1 MSTLPDSFRL
11 IFHDS
16 PLGVAVVMQTGDGTL
31 DNAML
36 LYANPAM
43 LQIMAHKSPENFDF
57 VSVIRDFCVDQEK
70 RSLIPLAQ
78 DPNDMKSIF
87 VHIPLPQDKS
97 LWVEVRAQPTMILGE
112 RAHFFW
118 FTDVTETKELETIA
132 RREAAAAD
140 AAAQAKSAFLATMS
154 HEIRTPMQT
163 IFGLLELMKEE
174 ETIQRMLEMVGGAQA
189 SANGLLG
196 ILDDILDLA
205 KVDAGRMELDTFEVP
220 IRLLVF
226 GLIESLDSK
235 RRENNLYLNAA
246 FSDKVPEIIVCDPKR
261 LRQILTNLVSN
272 GLKFTE
278 TGGVTIRVST
288 QPKYIASE
296 DGQVP
301 LRFEIIDTGLGM
313 THETAGRLF
322 QPFTQADN
330 STTRKFGGTGLGLSI
345 AHRMV
350 ELMGGQIGVVSQP
363 GKGATFWFEIPTLK
377 TETHSVVALPDLTG
391 ISVLAVDDNPD
402 GQHDVHTALQHM
414 KADVISVRS
423 AADAIALAEKRP
435 FDVALIDYGLP
446 GMDGIQVMKKL
457 HELRPFIGLILY
469 TVKNDYAL
477 LQACKF
483 IGARYLEKPASR
495 LSIGEA
501 IKGAAKRVRP
511 LSNKPQK
518 VLVCEDNESVRDIIQ
533 RQLAKLG
540 LTADFVEN
548 GVAAWQTIQKG
559 EHTVIITDLHMPQ
572 MDGYGLVKTIRVMEQ
587 QLIDSG
593 RALERLPV
601 IAMTAD
607 VQLVH
612 QQVYLEHGFDECLLK
627 PVSLGQLRQ
636 LLIRWGVIA
645 ETSGQIG
652 DKNLNAITQPTQ
664 QALVTDTDFGADTG
678 TPVFD
683 RALAAQQFGAFDH
696 EAIDMVKMFVHMSQ
710 THITQ
715 MQTAFAE
722 QDWQRLKNIA
732 HSLKGAARSACC
744 LHLGDIAEM
753 LQHHAVNHTV
763 DAKHM
768 QQLHD
773 GFVKTAFMAQH
784 LTL

>member
-11 IFHDS
+11 IFQDS
-16 PLGVAVVMQTGDGTL
+16 PLGVAVVLQTGDGAL

-36 LYANPAM
+36 LYANPVM
-43 LQIMAHKSPENFDF
+43 LQIMAHKSPDNFDF
-57 VSVIRDFCVDQEK
+57 VSVIRDFCTDEDGH
-70 RSLIPLAQ
+70 SLLPLAR

-87 VHIPLPQDKS
+87 VRISLPDDKS
-97 LWVEVRAQPTMILGE
+97 MWVEVRAQPTSIMGE
-112 RAHFFW
+112 SAHFFW

-174 ETIQRMLEMVGGAQA
+174 ESIPRMLEMVGGAQA
-189 SANGLLG
+189 SANGLLS

-205 KVDAGRMELDTFEVP
+205 KVDAGKMELDMFEVP
-220 IRLLVF
+220 IRLLLN
-226 GLIESLDSK
+226 GLVESMDAR
-235 RRENNLYLNAA
+235 RRENKLYLNAV
-246 FSDKVPEIIVCDPKR
+246 FSDAVPDIVICDPKR
-261 LRQILTNLVSN
+261 LRQILTNLISN

-278 TGGVTIRVST
+278 TGGVTIRVTTSA
-288 QPKYIASE
+288 KYITTDSTH
-296 DGQVP
+296 VP
-301 LRFEIIDTGLGM
+301 LRFEIIDTGVGM
-313 THETAGRLF
+313 THDTASRLF

-350 ELMGGQIGVVSQP
+350 ELMGGQIGVASQLN
-363 GKGATFWFEIPTLK
+363 KGATFWFEIPTLI
-377 TETHSVVALPDLTG
+377 TEAHTVVELPDLTG
-391 ISVLAVDDNPD
+391 ISVLAVDDNPN
-402 GQHDVHTALQHM
+402 GQHDVHVALQHM
-414 KADVISVRS
+414 KADVISVNS
-423 AADAIALAEKRP
+423 AAEAIALAVKRP

-446 GMDGIQVMKKL
+446 GMDGLQVMKKL

-483 IGARYLEKPASR
+483 MGAKYLEKPTSR
-495 LSIGEA
+495 FSIGEA
-501 IKGAAKRVRP
+501 VKGAAKRVRP
-511 LSNKPQK
+511 MSAKPQK
-518 VLVCEDNESVRDIIQ
+518 LLVCEDNESVRDIIQ
-533 RQLAKLG
+533 RQLAKLD

-548 GVAAWQTIQKG
+548 GQQGLDKIQAG
-559 EHTVIITDLHMPQ
+559 EHTVIITDLHMPV
-572 MDGYGLVKTIRVMEQ
+572 MDGYGLVKAIRAHEQ
-587 QLIDSG
+587 QQLDNG
-593 RALERLPV
+593 NAVDRLPV

-627 PVSLGQLRQ
+627 PVSVGQLRQ

-645 ETSGQIG
+645 ETSS
-652 DKNLNAITQPTQ
+652 DAITPDAT
-664 QALVTDTDFGADTG
+664 ADKSVKPPPVNETHFGVDSSM
-678 TPVFD
+678 PVFD
-683 RALAAQQFGAFDH
+683 RVLAAQQFGAFDH
-696 EAIDMVKMFVHMSQ
+696 DAIDMVKMFVQMSQ
-710 THITQ
+710 THIDQ
-715 MQTAFAE
+715 MHTAYTE
-722 QDWQRLKNIA
+722 RDWNKLKNIA

-744 LHLGDIAEM
+744 LHLGMIAEN
-753 LQHHAVNHTV
+753 LQQ
-763 DAKHM
+763 DAIHQVVTEAHM
-768 QQLHD
+768 RHLQD
-773 GFVKTAFMAQH
+773 GFTRTAYMADH

>member
-16 PLGVAVVMQTGDGTL
+16 PLGVAVVVQTSDSTL

-36 LYANPAM
+36 LYANPSM
-43 LQIMAHKSPENFDF
+43 LQIMAYKSPENFDF
-57 VSVIRDFCVDQEK
+57 VGVIREFCVDEEG
-70 RSLIPLAQ
+70 RSLLPLAQ
-78 DPNDMKSIF
+78 DPQDMKSI
-87 VHIPLPQDKS
+87 VARVAQSDDKS
-97 LWVEVRAQPTMILGE
+97 LWFEVRAQPTTILGE

-174 ETIQRMLEMVGGAQA
+174 ESISRILEMVGGAQA

-205 KVDAGRMELDTFEVP
+205 KVDAGKMELDTFEVP
-220 IRLLVF
+220 LRLLVN

-246 FSDKVPEIIVCDPKR
+246 FSDKVPEVIVCDPKR
-261 LRQILTNLVSN
+261 LRQILTNLISN
-272 GLKFTE
+272 ALKFTE
-278 TGGVTIRVST
+278 QGGVTIRIST
-288 QPKYIASE
+288 QPKYITAD
-296 DGQVP
+296 DGHVP
-301 LRFEIIDTGLGM
+301 LRFEIIDTGVGM
-313 THETAGRLF
+313 THETASRLF

-350 ELMGGQIGVVSQP
+350 ELMGGQIGVSSQL

-377 TETHSVVALPDLTG
+377 TEANTVATLPDLTG
-391 ISVLAVDDNPD
+391 ISVLAIDDNPE
-402 GQHDVHTALQHM
+402 GQHDVHVALQYM
-414 KADVISVRS
+414 KADVISV
-423 AADAIALAEKRP
+423 ANATEALALIDKRP
-435 FDVALIDYGLP
+435 FDVALVDYGLP
-446 GMDGIQVMKKL
+446 DMDGLQLIKKI
-457 HELRPFIGLILY
+457 HESCPFTGLVLY
-469 TVKNDYAL
+469 TVKNDYAV

-483 IGARYLEKPASR
+483 IGAKYLEKPASR

-501 IKGAAKRVRP
+501 VKGAAKRVRP

-518 VLVCEDNESVRDIIQ
+518 LLVCEDNESVRDIIQ
-533 RQLAKLG
+533 RQLSKVG
-540 LTADFVEN
+540 VEADFAEN
-548 GVAAWQTIQKG
+548 GLAGWNTIQKG
-559 EHTVIITDLHMPQ
+559 EHTVIITDLHMPH
-572 MDGYGLVKTIRVMEQ
+572 MDGYGLVKAVRAHEQ
-587 QLIDSG
+587 QQLDKGIMI
-593 RALERLPV
+593 ERLPV

-636 LLIRWGVIA
+636 LLIRWGVI
-645 ETSGQIG
+645 GQQV
-652 DKNLNAITQPTQ
+652 DKKEDATPEDVAAQPN
-664 QALVTDTDFGADTG
+664 VTDTTFGVDTN

-683 RALAAQQFGAFDH
+683 RALAAQQFGAFDD
-696 EAIDMVKMFVHMSQ
+696 EAIDMVKMFVQM
-710 THITQ
+710 TTDHIAQ
-715 MQTAFAE
+715 MQKAFVE
-722 QDWQRLKNIA
+722 KDWGRLKALA
-732 HSLKGAARSACC
+732 HSVKGAARSACC
-744 LHLGDIAEM
+744 LHLGDVAEIVQQQALGETATEDNM
-753 LQHHAVNHTV
+753 RQLQ
-763 DAKHM
+763 DA
-768 QQLHD
+768 
-773 GFVKTAFMAQH
+773 FNKTSYMAAN
-784 LTL
+784 LAL